1 MKIVVLDGYAT
12 NPGDL
17 SWDGLS
23 EFGELTVYDR
33 TPAELT
39 LDRAADAE
47 ILISNKVFIGAA
59 EMAALP
65 ALRYVGIQATGVNVV
80 ALKAACEHGVAVTN
94 VPAYSTNSVA
104 QHAFALLMEL
114 TRGVGRHAELV
125 KKGAWTNCPDF
136 AFQET
141 PQIELTDKT
150 FGIIGFGDIGK
161 ATAKIADAFGMRVLI
176 HTRTPDSQAF
186 PDAEFV
192 ALDQLLVEADV
203 VSLSCP
209 LTPETEGFIN
219 AELLALM
226 KKSSYLINTG
236 RGLLIDEEA
245 LATALSRGIIAG
257 AGLDVLSQEP
267 PPAENPLLQAPNCF
281 ITPHLAWATL
291 AARQRLIDELVAN
304 LRAFL
309 NGELRNRVELN

>member
-17 SWDGLS
+17 SWEGLK

-39 LDRAADAE
+39 LERAAGAE
-47 ILISNKVFIGAA
+47 VLISNKVFLAAA
-59 EMAALP
+59 EIAALP

-80 ALKAACEHGVAVTN
+80 DLEAARNRDVAVTN
-94 VPAYSTNSVA
+94 VPAYSTSSVA

-125 KKGAWTNCPDF
+125 KQGAWTNCPDF

-141 PQIELTDKT
+141 PQIELAEKV
-150 FGIIGFGDIGK
+150 FGVVGFGDIGR
-161 ATAKIADAFGMRVLI
+161 ATAKIAEAFGMRVLV
-176 HTRTPDSQAF
+176 HTRTPDSQAY
-186 PDAEFV
+186 PDTEFV
-192 ALDQLLVEADV
+192 ALDQLLAEADV

-219 AELLALM
+219 AERLALM

-245 LATALSRGIIAG
+245 LATALSGGVIAG

-281 ITPHLAWATL
+281 ITPHLAWATR

-309 NGELRNRVELN
+309 NGELRNRVE